1 MKLGVVGMMPADLRE
16 IDAAVARRVR
26 EAGFTGVS
34 CVFGEPEAA
43 TVADLERLRATLLD
57 AGVAV
62 AQVNVRYD
70 SLVSADAGVRGEAV
84 GALRAGVRIAQAL
97 GGDTLY
103 VRPGSMKR
111 GGPWS
116 PHPENG
122 RPETRDRLVESLR
135 EIAPAAEDAG
145 VRLAI
150 EGHALSPL
158 AMAAQVREV
167 IDRVGSPALG
177 FNVDPVNFVSGL
189 ADAYDSRALLDR
201 LFDTL
206 GDVTWA
212 AHAKDYT
219 VQDRLVLHIEETVA
233 GRGLLDLEHF
243 LRRFE
248 AAAPDG
254 WVLIEHL
261 PDNLI
266 PEARDAYLA
275 AASRAGLA
283 WRTQSG

>member
-1 MKLGVVGMMPADLRE
+1 MKLGVVGMMPADVRE
-16 IDAAVARRVR
+16 VDAAVARRVR

-34 CVFGEPEAA
+34 CVFGEPEGVTASELA
-43 TVADLERLRATLLD
+43 RLRGTLEA

-70 SLVSADAGVRGEAV
+70 SLVSADAGVRREAID
-84 GALRAGVRIAQAL
+84 ALRAGIRIARAL

-122 RPETRDRLVESLR
+122 RPETRDRLVESLH
-135 EIAPAAEDAG
+135 EIAPAAEEAG

-158 AMAAQVREV
+158 ATPAHVRGV

-177 FNVDPVNFVSGL
+177 FNVDPVNFVAGV

-212 AHAKDYT
+212 AHAKDYE
-219 VQDRLVLHIEETVA
+219 VQDRLVLHLEETVA

-248 AAAPDG
+248 AAAPGG
-254 WVLIEHL
+254 WVLVEHL
-261 PDNLI
+261 PDTLI

-275 AASRAGLA
+275 AAARAGLA
-283 WRTQSG
+283 WRS